1 MWSDI
6 GFCEC
11 FEKRREYQ
19 LINSA
24 KYLFLSNIDRMANPD
39 YLPSQ
44 QEILHI
50 YIPTKRL
57 IEHKF
62 YMNDYNDKF
71 RIKILDLGGQKNER
85 RKWIHNFDNLEGIIF
100 MAALSDYDM
109 FTFDNKNRLMESLKL
124 FKIVMEWFRYNL
136 ILEINNNNFWLQAL

>member
-1 MWSDI
+1 MKILHQFSFYIDLWSDI

-24 KYLFLSNIDRMANPD
+24 KYLFLLNIEKMANPE
-39 YLPSQ
+39 YLPSI

-62 YMNDYNDKF
+62 DMNDYNDKF
-71 RIKILDLGGQKNER
+71 RIKILDLGMLSHKKSLITIFGHKHFRPKFQQK
-85 RKWIHNFDNLEGIIF
+85 FD
-100 MAALSDYDM
+100 
-109 FTFDNKNRLMESLKL
+109 
-124 FKIVMEWFRYNL
+124 
-136 ILEINNNNFWLQAL
+136 ILYI